1 MDMKL
6 NKFIHKRLMEV
17 AASIETCWAEEPAK
31 AVTEEEIED
40 WITEWYMDTF
50 KEINMGDSAGIPR
63 PHPMWLAGPR
73 WYDRRDRKI
82 KEAREIEIKE
92 AEEKVKEAE
101 ARSYEKD
108 E

>member
-6 NKFIHKRLMEV
+6 NKYIHSKMLEV
-17 AASIETCWAEEPAK
+17 EYEALPWSEEDIEQ
-31 AVTEEEIED
+31 
-40 WITEWYMDTF
+40 WIIDWYMDTF
-50 KEINMGDSAGIPR
+50 KEINMGETAGEARR
-63 PHPMWLAGPR
+63 PPLWLAGPR

-82 KEAREIEIKE
+82 KEAKE
-92 AEEKVKEAE
+92 AEEAEIKAKEIE

>member
-1 MDMKL
+1 MKL

-31 AVTEEEIED
+31 AVREEDIED

-50 KEINMGDSAGIPR
+50 KEINLGDTAGKPR
-63 PHPMWLAGPR
+63 PPPMWLAGPR
-73 WYDRRDRKI
+73 WYDRRKRM
-82 KEAREIEIKE
+82 IKE
-92 AEEKVKEAE
+92 AEEIKEAE